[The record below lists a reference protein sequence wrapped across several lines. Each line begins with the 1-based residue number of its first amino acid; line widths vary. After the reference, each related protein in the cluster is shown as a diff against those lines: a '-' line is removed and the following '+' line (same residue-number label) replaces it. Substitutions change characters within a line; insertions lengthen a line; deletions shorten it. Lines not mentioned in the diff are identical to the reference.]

1 MIIFIVEGASDEE
14 TLMPWIEK
22 KLRELNLGVKV
33 KIMTGDKLTR
43 YIENTK
49 NYDITPQNVR
59 GKIQGMLKEFM
70 NSSNIKADYLKWKD
84 IFKVYYVTDT
94 DNCFQN
100 KSMHSSNKKECL
112 KKMFDFETVNI
123 IKNNQSSKKF
133 EIILF
138 SNNLE
143 HVLYGKL
150 EELTDEKKEELS
162 KEFGEKTLKE
172 EWNFKEK
179 FRNSN
184 IKYWDSY
191 MESYK
196 EIQNYSGRAT
206 NITALIKEIESNFE

>member
-1 MIIFIVEGASDEE
+1 MDR
-14 TLMPWIEK
+14 K

-33 KIMTGDKLTR
+33 KIIAGDKLTR
-43 YIENTK
+43 YIENIK

-84 IFKVYYVTDT
+84 IFKIYYVTDT

-112 KKMFDFETVNI
+112 KKMFNFETVNI

-150 EELTDEKKEELS
+150 EELTDAKKEELS

-206 NITALIKEIESNFE
+206 NITVLIKEIESNFE

>member
-1 MIIFIVEGASDEE
+1 
-14 TLMPWIEK
+14 
-22 KLRELNLGVKV
+22 
-33 KIMTGDKLTR
+33 
-43 YIENTK
+43 
-49 NYDITPQNVR
+49 
-59 GKIQGMLKEFM
+59 
-70 NSSNIKADYLKWKD
+70 
-84 IFKVYYVTDT
+84 
-94 DNCFQN
+94 
-100 KSMHSSNKKECL
+100 
-112 KKMFDFETVNI
+112 MFDFEMVNI

-150 EELTDEKKEELS
+150 EELTDAKKEELS

-184 IKYWDSY
+184 IKYWDYY

-206 NITALIKEIESNFE
+206 NITALIKENESNFE

>member
-1 MIIFIVEGASDEE
+1 MDR
-14 TLMPWIEK
+14 K
-22 KLRELNLGVKV
+22 KLRELNLAVKV
-33 KIMTGDKLTR
+33 KIIAGDKLTR
-43 YIENTK
+43 YIENIK

-84 IFKVYYVTDT
+84 IFKIYYVTDT

-112 KKMFDFETVNI
+112 KKMFNFETVNI

-150 EELTDEKKEELS
+150 EELTDAKKEELS

-179 FRNSN
+179 FRN
-184 IKYWDSY
+184 
-191 MESYK
+191 
-196 EIQNYSGRAT
+196 
-206 NITALIKEIESNFE
+206 

>member
-1 MIIFIVEGASDEE
+1 MDR
-14 TLMPWIEK
+14 K

-33 KIMTGDKLTR
+33 KIIAGDKLTR
-43 YIENTK
+43 YIENIK

-84 IFKVYYVTDT
+84 IFKIYYVTDT

-100 KSMHSSNKKECL
+100 KSMHSSNKKEYL
-112 KKMFDFETVNI
+112 KKMFNFETVNI

-150 EELTDEKKEELS
+150 EELTDAKKEELS

-206 NITALIKEIESNFE
+206 NITVLIKEIESNFE

>member
-1 MIIFIVEGASDEE
+1 
-14 TLMPWIEK
+14 
-22 KLRELNLGVKV
+22 
-33 KIMTGDKLTR
+33 
-43 YIENTK
+43 
-49 NYDITPQNVR
+49 
-59 GKIQGMLKEFM
+59 MLKEFM

-84 IFKVYYVTDT
+84 IFKIYYVTDT

-112 KKMFDFETVNI
+112 KKMFNFETVNI
-123 IKNNQSSKKF
+123 IKNNQSSMKF

-150 EELTDEKKEELS
+150 EELTDAKKEELS

-206 NITALIKEIESNFE
+206 NITVLIKEIESNFE